1 MTMLMVE
8 EGGVYQEFAQSLTG
22 AVERQNTALTI
33 HHGNEPLPE
42 SNLIVAVGMKA
53 TVLAINSGVPVLS
66 VFVSKSAFDKL
77 LRELPAHRERQSFS
91 AIYLEQPGKRQIDLI
106 AAALP
111 GVKNI
116 GMLYS
121 AQSPDLS
128 NLRKAVAESR
138 FNLRENKIESEDSMY
153 RDLQLILQKSDV
165 LLAIPDAQIYNSM
178 TMRNILLSTYH
189 SGIPVVGYSQPY
201 VRAGALCAVFSTP
214 QQFSTQ
220 AALMI
225 RQFAETARL
234 PSAQYSTDFD
244 VMVNQQVARS
254 LGIQIKETAA
264 LVRQIK
270 ASANAGGDAK

>member
-1 MTMLMVE
+1 MLMVE